1 MPIILVT
8 IAEAQQFIK
17 GIVGDEGLWPVLL
30 QNPQWGG
37 HWHRVFLELAVSDQP
52 PETEVNIIPPYI
64 DRRVQEPSYQAV
76 RSGQTDPQ
84 QLRAQAIAE
93 VLGNRLNLQIGS
105 PNRLPLLK
113 LVTSFGYGGSMQ

>member
-8 IAEAQQFIK
+8 IAEAQEFIT
-17 GIVGDEGLWPVLL
+17 GIVGDKSLWPVLL
-30 QNPQWGG
+30 QNRQWGG
-37 HWHRVFLELAVSDQP
+37 HWHRVFLELALSGQP
-52 PETEVNIIPPYI
+52 PETEVDIIPPYI
-64 DRRVQEPSYQAV
+64 DRRVQEPSYRAV

-93 VLGNRLNLQIGS
+93 VLGNRLKLQTDS
-105 PNRLPLLK
+105 PNRLPLVR